1 MDFRELTYIT
11 AVAEERSV
19 TEAAKRLYISQPSL
33 SYIISKVE
41 QDLGVRL
48 FDRKTNPLSLTYAGE
63 IYVEHA
69 REILRIR
76 DNMRRELTDIGHG
89 KKGRIN
95 IGIPNER
102 AGYMLSRVMPLFRQ
116 QYPNME
122 IRLQESRSSEIIRNL
137 LIDKIGFAVL
147 PGDKS
152 DLPPGLKVERIYREN
167 LYVVAGDGVVREE
180 DLVQEET
187 GEGRKPLKA
196 MSAAGIPMPVVR
208 LQNLKDRPFIIVKE
222 GTFIRRRMEDIFRE
236 AGFFPKEIMERDHG
250 GGQLYFGSS
259 AGQGRPG
266 LYHYSRKS
274 HHCPGRVR
282 QFQLLPLR
290 RQPGLLGRQ
299 RRLQR
304 GCLPG
309 PGGEGPDRDYEAGL
323 WKRINKRA
331 EKGKGLPQSIHCGG
345 PL

>member
-1 MDFRELTYIT
+1 M
-11 AVAEERSV
+11 
-19 TEAAKRLYISQPSL
+19 
-33 SYIISKVE
+33 
-41 QDLGVRL
+41 
-48 FDRKTNPLSLTYAGE
+48 
-63 IYVEHA
+63 EHA

-89 KKGRIN
+89 QKGRIN

-187 GEGRKPLKA
+187 GEGR
-196 MSAAGIPMPVVR
+196 MPVVR

-236 AGFFPKEIMERDHG
+236 AGFFPKEIMEVANCISAV
-250 GGQLYFGSS
+250 QL
-259 AGQGRPG
+259 AR
-266 LYHYSRKS
+266 
-274 HHCPGRVR
+274 
-282 QFQLLPLR
+282 
-290 RQPGLLGRQ
+290 
-299 RRLQR
+299 
-304 GCLPG
+304 
-309 PGGEGPDRDYEAGL
+309 AGL
-323 WKRINKRA
+323 GYTITPERA
-331 EKGKGLPQSIHCGG
+331 IIVLGGYDSFNCFLYGDSQDSWDVSAVYREDVYLDQAERALIGTMKQVFGKE
-345 PL
+345 

>member
-1 MDFRELTYIT
+1 MVPEDIIMDFRELTYIT

-152 DLPPGLKVERIYREN
+152 DLPPGLKAERIYREN

-236 AGFFPKEIMERDHG
+236 AGFFPKEIMEVANCISAV
-250 GGQLYFGSS
+250 QL
-259 AGQGRPG
+259 AR
-266 LYHYSRKS
+266 
-274 HHCPGRVR
+274 
-282 QFQLLPLR
+282 
-290 RQPGLLGRQ
+290 
-299 RRLQR
+299 
-304 GCLPG
+304 
-309 PGGEGPDRDYEAGL
+309 AGL
-323 WKRINKRA
+323 GYTITPERA
-331 EKGKGLPQSIHCGG
+331 IIVLGGYDSFNCFLYGDSQDSWDVSAVYREDVYLDQAERALIGTMKQVFGKEERREET
-345 PL
+345 